1 MAKRIWEIDASAE
14 TCIQIQSL
22 CIWLIVDRR
31 IDKEMK
37 ALATIL
43 LALAVLAAPA
53 YSQTTAT
60 GSASGNASVANGQAG
75 ANVNTSEQTRANGAS
90 ASTTAA
96 GSAQVKEQHEARPE
110 KHESHAKDRG
120 DRGNSHDQD
129 SLSAALASGA
139 TLQAELTKPVDAKKA
154 KPGDPVSAKLTQD
167 VKSNGHVVLHKG
179 SKLAGHVT
187 EAQARGKGQAESKL
201 GIVFDKAQLKG
212 GEEASINA
220 VIQALAPPA
229 RATALAGA
237 DEAGSLSAPMG
248 GAAPAAGGGGLVGG
262 VTRGATSTLG
272 GATGSVSN
280 VGGGAVGSVNSTL
293 NGAAGTAAGGLNAQG
308 TLMTTSRGVIG
319 LQGLTLNSVSTAGA
333 QASVISSATQ
343 NVKLESGT
351 QMLLQSSGASK

>member
-1 MAKRIWEIDASAE
+1 
-14 TCIQIQSL
+14 
-22 CIWLIVDRR
+22 
-31 IDKEMK
+31 MK

-43 LALAVLAAPA
+43 LAFAVLAAPA

-60 GSASGNASVANGQAG
+60 GSASGNASVANGQTG
-75 ANVNTSEQTRANGAS
+75 ANVNTSEQTRASGAS

-96 GSAQVKEQHEARPE
+96 GSAQQHEAKPE
-110 KHESHAKDRG
+110 KHEAHEKDRG
-120 DRGNSHDQD
+120 DHGNSHDQD

-280 VGGGAVGSVNSTL
+280 VGGGGIGSVNSTL

-308 TLMTTSRGVIG
+308 ALMTTSRGVIG

-351 QMLLQSSGASK
+351 QMLLQASGASK